1 MRGASAAWVKVG
13 LVYEVQVL
21 LWVYLKWRSRS
32 DGMERMWVCGCGI
45 AVRRF
50 NIASSLARPRGGSC
64 ALPLFF
70 DSRAAHGFSFS
81 FKSAL

>member
-32 DGMERMWVCGCGI
+32 DGMERMW
-45 AVRRF
+45 
-50 NIASSLARPRGGSC
+50 NSSETV
-64 ALPLFF
+64 
-70 DSRAAHGFSFS
+70 
-81 FKSAL
+81 